1 MPTLYLDCA
10 TGVSGDMLLAS
21 LADAGKLCPFLEE
34 QLKLLPIEGFR
45 LEFAQARVAGIVT
58 RRVRVLQTLE
68 QPLRHLPDLT
78 RIVEAAPYS
87 EWVRKES
94 LAVLKLLAEAEAKV
108 HGLGLEEVHFH
119 EIGAVDTVV
128 DVTGTMLLVEK
139 LGVERIA
146 ASPVNLG
153 SGFVDMA
160 HGRFPV
166 PAPACAELA
175 KGLRV
180 LSTDLGMEAATP
192 TGLALVKRLVKGFGP
207 LPQGTIRAVGYGS
220 GTRSTDER
228 PTFVRA
234 FLLDAEGGDAA

>member
-34 QLKLLPIEGFR
+34 QLKLLPIDGFR

-68 QPLRHLPDLT
+68 QPLRHLADLT
-78 RIVEAAPYS
+78 RIVDSAPYS
-87 EWVRKES
+87 EWVRREA
-94 LAVLKLLAEAEAKV
+94 LAVLKLLAEAEARV
-108 HGLGLEEVHFH
+108 HGVGLEEVHFH

-192 TGLALVKRLVKGFGP
+192 TGLALVKRLAKSFGP
-207 LPQGTIRAVGYGS
+207 LPQGTVRAVGYGS

-234 FLLDAEGGDAA
+234 FLLDEEGDDAA